1 MVIFKCSSS
10 GNHFQFHSQKMLFF
24 LWVVWS
30 SLCACSLLCMLGW
43 MLLEGRKSPSKDSA
57 WQTRGYHK
65 CILFP
70 GVATLAA
77 SFYEI
82 ILLLLFN
89 LLLLSAFLP
98 PAPSHFIIFLRLPCW
113 RAWSPA
119 WTGTATLSCWSAHIL
134 RPGREIFGCLFS
146 VTLNFWTFLLWQLI
160 QGE

>member
-30 SLCACSLLCMLGW
+30 SLCACCLFCMLGW
-43 MLLEGRKSPSKDSA
+43 MLLEGRKAPSKDST
-57 WQTRGYHK
+57 WQTWGYHK

-98 PAPSHFIIFLRLPCW
+98 PAPSHFIIFLIPAALSPFSSLLIVVALCVSYSTQIQLPLTFCFF
-113 RAWSPA
+113 S
-119 WTGTATLSCWSAHIL
+119 S
-134 RPGREIFGCLFS
+134 FGSHALYNRTCY
-146 VTLNFWTFLLWQLI
+146 
-160 QGE
+160 